1 MFITIEG
8 MDGSGKTTALQR
20 VKQYLE
26 DLNYKV
32 VMTREP
38 GGLPLSEKIRELIL
52 NKDGVGMEPW
62 TEALLFIAARKEH
75 LEKVI
80 KPYLEKGYIVISDRF
95 MDSTTAYQGGARG
108 LGLDYLNELQKNI
121 LEGFL
126 PDLTL
131 YFELSFEDA
140 EKRLSARP
148 EEKNRLDEEGRKFKE
163 AVKLAFEELVAKE
176 PNRITVIDA
185 SKSPEE
191 VFEET
196 KKVILEKIELWK
208 KEKC

>member
-1 MFITIEG
+1 MFISIEG

-20 VKQYLE
+20 IKEYLE

-38 GGLPLSEKIRELIL
+38 GGLAISEKIRDLIL
-52 NKDGVGMEPW
+52 NKNSVAMEAW

-80 KPYLEKGYIVISDRF
+80 KPYLEKDYIVISDRF

-108 LGLDYLNELQKNI
+108 LGIDYLNDLQKKVLDN
-121 LEGFL
+121 FV

-131 YFELSFEDA
+131 YFELNFDEA
-140 EKRLSARP
+140 EKRLSARHD
-148 EEKNRLDEEGRKFKE
+148 EKNRLDEEGQKFKE
-163 AVKLAFEELVAKE
+163 AVKNAFEEIAKKE
-176 PNRITVIDA
+176 PQRITIIDA
-185 SKSPEE
+185 GKSPDE
-191 VFEET
+191 VFEAT
-196 KKVILEKIELWK
+196 KKVILEKIKLWE
-208 KEKC
+208 KEKH

>member
-80 KPYLEKGYIVISDRF
+80 KPYLKKGYIVISDRF

-108 LGLDYLNELQKNI
+108 LGVDYLNELQKNI

-163 AVKLAFEELVAKE
+163 AVKLAFEELVVKE

-208 KEKC
+208 KEKR

>member
-8 MDGSGKTTALQR
+8 MDGSGKTTALLR
-20 VKQYLE
+20 VKKHLE

-38 GGLPLSEKIRELIL
+38 GGLPISEKIRDLIL
-52 NKDGVGMEPW
+52 NKDSQGMEPW

-80 KPYLEKGYIVISDRF
+80 KPYLKQGYIVISDRF

-108 LGLDYLNELQKNI
+108 LGVDYLNELQKTI

-140 EKRLSARP
+140 EKRLSGRHD
-148 EEKNRLDEEGRKFKE
+148 EKNRLDEEGRKFKE
-163 AVKLAFEELVAKE
+163 SVKQAFEDLSKKE
-176 PNRITVIDA
+176 TQRITVIDA
-185 SKSPEE
+185 SKTPDE
-191 VFEET
+191 VFEQT
-196 KKVILEKIELWK
+196 KNVILEKIELWK
-208 KEKC
+208 KEKH

>member
-20 VKQYLE
+20 VKKHLE

-38 GGLPLSEKIRELIL
+38 GGLPISEKIRDLIL
-52 NKDGVGMEPW
+52 NKDSQGMEPW

-75 LEKVI
+75 VEKVI
-80 KPYLEKGYIVISDRF
+80 KPYLEQGYIVISDRF

-108 LGLDYLNELQKNI
+108 LGVDYLNELQKTI

-140 EKRLSARP
+140 EKRLSGRHD
-148 EEKNRLDEEGRKFKE
+148 EKNRLDEEGRKFKE
-163 AVKLAFEELVAKE
+163 SVKQAFEDLSKKE
-176 PNRITVIDA
+176 AQRITVIDA
-185 SKSPEE
+185 SKTPDE
-191 VFEET
+191 VFEQT
-196 KKVILEKIELWK
+196 KNVILEKIELWK
-208 KEKC
+208 KEKH

>member
-108 LGLDYLNELQKNI
+108 LGVDYLNELQKNI

-163 AVKLAFEELVAKE
+163 AVKLAFEELVVKE

-208 KEKC
+208 KEKR

>member
-108 LGLDYLNELQKNI
+108 LGVDYLNELQKNI
-121 LEGFL
+121 LQGFL

-163 AVKLAFEELVAKE
+163 AVKLAFEELVVKE

-191 VFEET
+191 VFEQT

-208 KEKC
+208 KEKR

>member
-20 VKQYLE
+20 VKKHLE

-38 GGLPLSEKIRELIL
+38 GGLPISEKIRDLIL
-52 NKDGVGMEPW
+52 NKDSQGMEPW

-80 KPYLEKGYIVISDRF
+80 KPYLEQGYIVISDRF

-108 LGLDYLNELQKNI
+108 LGVDYLNELQKTI

-140 EKRLSARP
+140 EKRLSGRHD
-148 EEKNRLDEEGRKFKE
+148 EKNRLDEEGRKFKE
-163 AVKLAFEELVAKE
+163 SVKQAFEDLSKKE
-176 PNRITVIDA
+176 AQRITVIDA
-185 SKSPEE
+185 SKTPDE
-191 VFEET
+191 VFEQT
-196 KKVILEKIELWK
+196 KNVILEKIELWK
-208 KEKC
+208 KEKH